1 MESRKNLKKEEW
13 IITRWGKREVDGVED
28 GEVEGGLLMLW
39 YMFIL
44 QHKNCN
50 LYGKKNVLLSLVFI
64 FIDFFITSYF

>member
-28 GEVEGGLLMLW
+28 GEVEGGLLMLL

-50 LYGKKNVLLSLVFI
+50 LYGKKFCVAKFCI
-64 FIDFFITSYF
+64 YFY

>member
-1 MESRKNLKKEEW
+1 MRDGNIEKLKDGKMESNRG
-13 IITRWGKREVDGVED
+13 RWEI
-28 GEVEGGLLMLW
+28 EGGLW

-50 LYGKKNVLLSLVFI
+50 LYGKNFVLLSLVFI